1 MRDSQQR
8 NSDDSS
14 GNQSF
19 LALGSHAIQKMDYTT
34 TNFNQN
40 LKYF

>member
-1 MRDSQQR
+1 MRDSHQK
-8 NSDDSS
+8 NGDDSS

-19 LALGSHAIQKMDYTT
+19 MALGSHAIQKMDYTM
-34 TNFNQN
+34 NSFNQN